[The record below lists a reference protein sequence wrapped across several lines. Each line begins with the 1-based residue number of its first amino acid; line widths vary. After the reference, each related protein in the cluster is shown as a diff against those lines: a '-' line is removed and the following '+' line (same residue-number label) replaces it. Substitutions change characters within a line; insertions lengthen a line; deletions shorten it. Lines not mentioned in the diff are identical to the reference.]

1 MIAVDTS
8 ALMAVVLNE
17 AAADDCIGALEDQ
30 VQVLISA
37 GTVAEALIVSARRR
51 VQREMVDLID
61 EYGFE
66 VLPVT
71 RSIALQIGAA
81 YEKWGKGR
89 HAAELNMGDCFAYV
103 VAKENDCPLLFVGKD
118 FSRTDVIS
126 VL

>member
-8 ALMAVVLNE
+8 ALMAVILNE
-17 AAADDCIGALEDQ
+17 PTAENCIGALADQ

-51 VQREMVDLID
+51 VQKEMVDLLD

-71 RSIALQIGAA
+71 RSTALLIGAA
-81 YEKWGKGR
+81 YDKWGKGR
-89 HAAELNMGDCFAYV
+89 HAAQLNMGDCFAYV
-103 VAKENDCPLLFVGKD
+103 LAKENDCPLLFVGQD
-118 FSRTDVIS
+118 FSRTDVTS